1 MPWNNQ
7 GSGGPQAAGQTS
19 RFNQIYEQYKKAPD
33 VTRQRL
39 YLETME
45 RVFGGADKVIMDS
58 SAGNGAGI
66 VPYLPLPDLRNR
78 TQAQPTGPTTSSAG
92 GAR

>member
-1 MPWNNQ
+1 
-7 GSGGPQAAGQTS
+7 
-19 RFNQIYEQYKKAPD
+19 
-33 VTRQRL
+33 
-39 YLETME
+39 
-45 RVFGGADKVIMDS
+45 VFGGADKIIMDS

-78 TQAQPTGPTTSSAG
+78 APTTATPTTQSG

>member
-1 MPWNNQ
+1 
-7 GSGGPQAAGQTS
+7 
-19 RFNQIYEQYKKAPD
+19 
-33 VTRQRL
+33 
-39 YLETME
+39 ME

-58 SAGNGAGI
+58 SAANGAGI

-78 TQAQPTGPTTSSAG
+78 TQAQPTAPATTTQSG